1 MKSLI
6 IMLSML
12 FIPLNAHATT
22 PEEVRTA
29 IQKAG
34 GPEGIIANTTKAA
47 ARLAP
52 RQIDSETEMTAA
64 VGMQRRLVYYIRLLN
79 YEKSE
84 IPDIALLRAKF
95 FRQNAA
101 AVCSAPIASILI
113 GEHDVEY
120 KYMVYSKSNEY
131 LFAYAFNK
139 LTCNELISK

>member
-12 FIPLNAHATT
+12 FIPLNVHATT
-22 PEEVRTA
+22 PEELRAA

-34 GPEGIIANTTKAA
+34 GPEGIIADAAKAA

-64 VGMQRRLVYYIRLLN
+64 VGTHRRLVYYTRLLN

-84 IPDIALLRAKF
+84 ISDIASLQIKF
-95 FRQNAA
+95 FRQNAQ
-101 AVCSAPIASILI
+101 AVCSAPLASILI
-113 GEHDVEY
+113 GEYGVEY
-120 KYMVYSKSNEY
+120 KYMVYSKSREY
-131 LFAYAFNK
+131 LFSYAYNKPTCNK
-139 LTCNELISK
+139 LIPE